1 MNLYPNRFTAV
12 LDACVLGGALR
23 RNMLLSLA
31 EAGLFRPRW
40 SSRILDETEKAISRT
55 TSGNADTRRQRAKI
69 ERAFPDGLVTGFEVF
84 EDTLALPDPD
94 DNHVLAAAIETAAA
108 VIVTDN
114 LGHFPAALLE
124 PHSIEACSADDFI
137 ADAVD
142 LHPFEAIAAL
152 KRMRERFS
160 KPALDADALIHK
172 AGAQQ
177 LPQVA
182 TIMDRHRESL

>member
-1 MNLYPNRFTAV
+1 MEQPDSRRDRENNLEDY
-12 LDACVLGGALR
+12 
-23 RNMLLSLA
+23 
-31 EAGLFRPRW
+31 E
-40 SSRILDETEKAISRT
+40 
-55 TSGNADTRRQRAKI
+55 GNTNTRRQREEI
-69 ERAFPDGLVTGFEVF
+69 ERAFPEALVTGFEIF
-84 EDTLALPDPD
+84 EGKLGLPDPD

-152 KRMRERFS
+152 RRMRERFNN
-160 KPALDADALIHK
+160 PALDVDALIHK
-172 AGAQQ
+172 TGAQE
-177 LPQVA
+177 LTQVA
-182 TIMDRHRESL
+182 TIMDTHRTFL